1 MPLIPDLVIGL
12 TLHSVIACA
21 SVEGVIGALRLRAPA
36 TRIALRD
43 LALVLPLT
51 FVPVAVWLAPWRA
64 SDDFLARAL
73 FVSQRFDRIA
83 IGDVPFRQ
91 AVWLACAAVGAVILL
106 RDLRVRLWVPHVR
119 RDGTDCPAASHPDV
133 VATRSTVARL
143 ASALG
148 ITPPQVQV
156 VCSERPLM
164 HLHGLWHR
172 SLQISTATL
181 ANLPDAQREAAIAHE
196 LAHLVNRDLRRSA
209 LVLAVRLALIA
220 SPLVHLMAR
229 RQHQEVEWRADDVAA
244 HATGRPV
251 ALARALVASGKAAS
265 GDYLG
270 LLGQGRLEALERRCQ
285 RLADAELHVRE
296 PHRLPLWLTAIGL
309 LVTMSLVS

>member
-1 MPLIPDLVIGL
+1 M
-12 TLHSVIACA
+12 
-21 SVEGVIGALRLRAPA
+21 
-36 TRIALRD
+36 
-43 LALVLPLT
+43 
-51 FVPVAVWLAPWRA
+51 WLAPWRA

-91 AVWLACAAVGAVILL
+91 AVWLACAAVGAIVLL
-106 RDLRVRLWVPHVR
+106 RDLRVRLGVSRVHRHV
-119 RDGTDCPAASHPDV
+119 TDCLDASHPDV
-133 VATRSTVARL
+133 AATRRTVARL
-143 ASALG
+143 ASTLG
-148 ITPPQVQV
+148 IASPQVQV
-156 VCSERPLM
+156 VRTERPLM

-181 ANLPDAQREAAIAHE
+181 GSLPDAQRDAAIAHE

-209 LVLAVRLALIA
+209 VLLAVRLALFA

-229 RQHQEVEWRADDVAA
+229 RQHQEIEWRADDVAA
-244 HATGRPV
+244 HVTGRPL

-285 RLADAELHVRE
+285 RLADGEYDARE
-296 PHRLPLWLTAIGL
+296 PHRLPLWLTAAGL
-309 LVTMSLVS
+309 LATMSLVS